1 MARKTNYAFD
11 RNNRAKAKA
20 AKREAKR
27 LAKLAAKAEKAG
39 AAPAGEVADDSPVEI
54 AETERAEDDHEIR
67 TNGASPPGSS

>member
-27 LAKLAAKAEKAG
+27 QAKLAAKAEKA
-39 AAPAGEVADDSPVEI
+39 AGTSAQVGADDALAQTGPATDGHDEI
-54 AETERAEDDHEIR
+54 NSD
-67 TNGASPPGSS
+67 N

>member
-27 LAKLAAKAEKAG
+27 QAKLTAKAEKLDGRPDEPMTEDAS
-39 AAPAGEVADDSPVEI
+39 PQGEGSVDN
-54 AETERAEDDHEIR
+54 RAED
-67 TNGASPPGSS
+67 TAPPESS

>member
-27 LAKLAAKAEKAG
+27 QAKLAAKEEKMG
-39 AAPAGEVADDSPVEI
+39 ATSVE
-54 AETERAEDDHEIR
+54 AMAEDAPTEVEGSDESQDNR
-67 TNGASPPGSS
+67 TDGVSPPENG

>member
-27 LAKLAAKAEKAG
+27 QAKLAAKAEKA
-39 AAPAGEVADDSPVEI
+39 AGTS
-54 AETERAEDDHEIR
+54 AEQIVGDTSAQSESAEDGHDERVDEAI
-67 TNGASPPGSS
+67 PPGSS

>member
-27 LAKLAAKAEKAG
+27 LAKLAAKEEKMGGLSDEAMAEDAS
-39 AAPAGEVADDSPVEI
+39 ADGEGTLDN
-54 AETERAEDDHEIR
+54 RAEE
-67 TNGASPPGSS
+67 AVPPESS

>member
-27 LAKLAAKAEKAG
+27 QAKLAATAEKAG
-39 AAPAGEVADDSPVEI
+39 MASAEEISGEPPAQ
-54 AETERAEDDHEIR
+54 TEGVEDDHESR
-67 TNGASPPGSS
+67 TDGVIPPVNG

>member
-27 LAKLAAKAEKAG
+27 QAKLAAKAEKGGVTSAEQVTDDT
-39 AAPAGEVADDSPVEI
+39 PAQSEGVEDSHDNRTDEVIPP
-54 AETERAEDDHEIR
+54 
-67 TNGASPPGSS
+67 ASN

>member
-27 LAKLAAKAEKAG
+27 QAKLAAKGEKMGATSVEGTAE
-39 AAPAGEVADDSPVEI
+39 DSPAEAEGSDEI
-54 AETERAEDDHEIR
+54 QDNRAD
-67 TNGASPPGSS
+67 GVSPPENG

>member
-27 LAKLAAKAEKAG
+27 QAKLAAKADKT
-39 AAPAGEVADDSPVEI
+39 GETSAEQLSDDPP
-54 AETERAEDDHEIR
+54 AETEGAEDNHESR
-67 TNGASPPGSS
+67 TDEITPQVSS

>member
-27 LAKLAAKAEKAG
+27 QAKLAAKAEKVDG
-39 AAPAGEVADDSPVEI
+39 RPDEPL
-54 AETERAEDDHEIR
+54 AED
-67 TNGASPPGSS
+67 ASPQGEGSVDNRTEDAVPRESS

>member
-27 LAKLAAKAEKAG
+27 QAKLAAKAEKAG
-39 AAPAGEVADDSPVEI
+39 AASTQEDADDS
-54 AETERAEDDHEIR
+54 AGEREAAEDGRADR
-67 TNGASPPGSS
+67 TDGAIPPASS

>member
-27 LAKLAAKAEKAG
+27 QAKLAAKTEKADG
-39 AAPAGEVADDSPVEI
+39 TSDETPAEESSVEGEGTVENPS
-54 AETERAEDDHEIR
+54 EE
-67 TNGASPPGSS
+67 NVPPQGG

>member
-27 LAKLAAKAEKAG
+27 QAKLAAKEQKMGVTPVEGMAE
-39 AAPAGEVADDSPVEI
+39 DSPAEAEGSDEI
-54 AETERAEDDHEIR
+54 QDNRAD
-67 TNGASPPGSS
+67 GVSSPENS

>member
-27 LAKLAAKAEKAG
+27 LAKLAAKEEKMG
-39 AAPAGEVADDSPVEI
+39 GLSGEPI
-54 AETERAEDDHEIR
+54 AENSAADGEGTLDSRTEEVV
-67 TNGASPPGSS
+67 PPESS

>member
-27 LAKLAAKAEKAG
+27 QAKLAAKAEKSG
-39 AAPAGEVADDSPVEI
+39 GLSNEL
-54 AETERAEDDHEIR
+54 TAEDPSAEGGGVLDSRNNPTEEVV
-67 TNGASPPGSS
+67 PPESSQS

>member
-27 LAKLAAKAEKAG
+27 QAKLAAKAEKAG
-39 AAPAGEVADDSPVEI
+39 GPRSEQLDDD
-54 AETERAEDDHEIR
+54 AETQIDAVEDGQD
-67 TNGASPPGSS
+67 NLDD

>member
-27 LAKLAAKAEKAG
+27 QAKLAAKVEKTGG
-39 AAPAGEVADDSPVEI
+39 ASDEPM
-54 AETERAEDDHEIR
+54 AEDTSVQDDGSLDNRIEDVV
-67 TNGASPPGSS
+67 PPESS